1 MGWLK
6 NNFKVDKWT
15 EILFDNDKIERDID
29 GNYLINVAY
38 RRVSTDKQAEEGY
51 GLDVQRNDIIRHCE
65 YTRVNNCILFT
76 DDGVTGT
83 TMDRPGLNHFVELVE
98 MFNSGHSKIKVNSF
112 IVPKID
118 RLSRS
123 LLGTL
128 QFIQDYIVESKDSKN
143 STVNRNTYDINFVS
157 IGEPFVSVDRN
168 NPTSKLMLVL
178 FAGLAEYDR
187 DQIVFK
193 MQRGREERIKSG
205 KPMGGGNQPYGYRY
219 NRETGNYDV
228 VPEEK
233 EKVQEIFRLYVEE
246 KMPPA
251 KIADLLGFKGER
263 IVVQILKR
271 RTSLGYLTFKG
282 KEYAGNH
289 EPLISEKIFYEAQEE
304 MRRRSVSFGHSQYLL
319 SGLLVCGDCGAKMRY
334 QKWGKNVKIVC
345 YSQQTTKKYL
355 IKDPDCQNQKYF
367 AEDVEDAVVEELFR
381 MAYLNDN
388 RVKKTVSQYEILDNL
403 KLKIRRKQDEIK
415 RLYNVYAEKGTEQLL
430 EVITDREKEIERLQ
444 QTLEEENKKSSI
456 TLRVERS
463 REMLRDLQKSWK
475 GMSMEDKKNIC
486 NHLIDKV
493 VISGA
498 NGSPSIMVHFNLQ
511 EFLLEDLTKA

>member
-1 MGWLK
+1 MWLEEHLK
-6 NNFKVDKWT
+6 KDKWT
-15 EILFDNDKIERDID
+15 EVLFDSEKPETDRD
-29 GNYLINVAY
+29 GNFLVNVAY

-51 GLDVQRNDIIRHCE
+51 GLDVQRNDILRYCE
-65 YTRVNNCILFT
+65 YHRLHSCVLFT

-83 TMDRPGLNHFVELVE
+83 TMDRPGLNRFIELVKD
-98 MFNSGHSKIKVNSF
+98 FNSGHSKLKVNSF
-112 IVPKID
+112 IVPRID

-143 STVNRNTYDINFVS
+143 STVNNNSYDINFIS
-157 IGEPFVSVDRN
+157 IAEPFISVDRN

-205 KPMGGGNQPYGYRY
+205 KPMGGGKLPYGYRY
-219 NRETGNYDV
+219 DKASGSYV
-228 VPEEK
+228 AVPEEK
-233 EKVQEIFRLYVEE
+233 QKVQEIFRLYVEE

-271 RTSLGYLTFKG
+271 RTSLGYLSFKG

-289 EPLISEKIFYEAQEE
+289 EPLISEKIFNEAQEE
-304 MRRRSVSFGHSQYLL
+304 MQRRSVSFGRSRYLL

-334 QKWGKNVKIVC
+334 QKWGKDVKIVC
-345 YSQQTTKKYL
+345 YSQQKSKPYL
-355 IKDPDCQNQKYF
+355 IKDPNCKNQKYF
-367 AEDVEDAVVEELFR
+367 AEDVEEAVIEALFR
-381 MAYLNDN
+381 LAYSN
-388 RVKKTVSQYEILDNL
+388 RKEVKKSASGIEIAENL
-403 KLKIRRKQDEIK
+403 TRQIHRKQEEMK
-415 RLYNVYAEKGTEQLL
+415 RLYNIYAEKGNAQLL
-430 EVITDREKEIERLQ
+430 EVITAREKEMEHLQ
-444 QTLEEENKKSSI
+444 TVLAEEKKKS
-456 TLRVERS
+456 TLALKVEKS
-463 REMLRDLQKSWK
+463 REMLRTLQKSWS
-475 GMSMEDKKNIC
+475 GMSLEEKKNIC
-486 NHLIDKV
+486 NHLINKV

-498 NGSPSIMVHFNLQ
+498 SGSPSITVHFNLQ
-511 EFLLEDLTKA
+511 EFLWPES